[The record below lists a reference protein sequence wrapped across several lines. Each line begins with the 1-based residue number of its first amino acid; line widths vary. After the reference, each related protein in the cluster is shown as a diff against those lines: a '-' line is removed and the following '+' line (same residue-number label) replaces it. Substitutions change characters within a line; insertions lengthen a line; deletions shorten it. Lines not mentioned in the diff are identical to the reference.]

1 MSTVAQPSGEARDS
15 VLSMHEQRVYQEG
28 RKAGVVLAAEVCKI
42 LAKRFVNPKELGER
56 VREVIDAI
64 WVRNQPFTLQVVKQ
78 LLEEWA
84 KPKLKSIPPRE
95 VLTAV
100 AEHFGIGVPD
110 LQGPARDAYTSLAR
124 QAAMLLLRDL
134 SGLSSTKVGE
144 RLYRDHSTVLWGQK
158 TAEERRGG
166 EPRFWQDLE
175 EIKASL
181 LRA

>member
-1 MSTVAQPSGEARDS
+1 
-15 VLSMHEQRVYQEG
+15 
-28 RKAGVVLAAEVCKI
+28 
-42 LAKRFVNPKELGER
+42 
-56 VREVIDAI
+56 
-64 WVRNQPFTLQVVKQ
+64 
-78 LLEEWA
+78 
-84 KPKLKSIPPRE
+84 
-95 VLTAV
+95 
-100 AEHFGIGVPD
+100 AEHFGIGVPEI
-110 LQGPARDAYTSLAR
+110 QGPARDAYTSLAR

-181 LRA
+181 LRV